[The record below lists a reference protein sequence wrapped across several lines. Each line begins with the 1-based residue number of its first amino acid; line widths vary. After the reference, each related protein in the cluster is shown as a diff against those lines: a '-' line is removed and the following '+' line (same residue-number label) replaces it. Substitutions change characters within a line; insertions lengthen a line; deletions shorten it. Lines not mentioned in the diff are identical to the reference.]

1 MARQSSKI
9 TNQESLIHI
18 LDKVAETGVPLEVR
32 RKGKRFIITPVQERR
47 KLDKLE
53 PHPEFIVG
61 NPDDLVHMDWSSEW
75 EPDS

>member
-1 MARQSSKI
+1 MTKRTSALVKRGF
-9 TNQESLIHI
+9 T
-18 LDKVAETGVPLEVR
+18 ETGVPLEVR